1 LIGRAIH
8 IYIMTNVCYDTLK
21 NLIKK

>member
-1 LIGRAIH
+1 LIGTAIH

-21 NLIKK
+21 ILIKK